1 MEKLTDESTMPWG
14 IHAGKKMEDVP
25 DRYLLFIYE
34 TKRVKSGPVY
44 DYIVE
49 NLDVI
54 KQVANGK

>member
-1 MEKLTDESTMPWG
+1 MPWG